1 MVNQSLMHDQ
11 PQPAC
16 DSPKHNSGESG
27 DCDHHGA
34 PNRLS
39 RSGRWGGS
47 VIFQWLP
54 DFVLAPIFLG
64 LAFHRWRIRVFDL
77 QPKRRAA
84 QAIDRAELLADN
96 PFAAKLAR
104 GVEN

>member
-1 MVNQSLMHDQ
+1 MQSLMHDQ

-47 VIFQWLP
+47 VIFSGYLALCLP
-54 DFVLAPIFLG
+54 QSSSASRFTAGAFGFLTFSQSG
-64 LAFHRWRIRVFDL
+64 ER
-77 QPKRRAA
+77 PRR
-84 QAIDRAELLADN
+84 
-96 PFAAKLAR
+96 
-104 GVEN
+104 